1 MHSLPRFINSTLTG
15 AKVSYEFRSDTLQSL
30 FGPKKKPFIHGG
42 GDADL
47 CRVNTLAVLHASSRW
62 ARSSSRVNPRG
73 ADITPTRIKNKIR
86 GLFLI
91 TSEHGMKFQMDLLR
105 GTGTCKRLR
114 SPEVPARICRTK
126 PGWWIFPVSINA
138 RSFLFAPLATNSSL
152 DPVGMPKTQPKGP
165 FFPPSF
171 IVTWDKINC
180 TS

>member
-1 MHSLPRFINSTLTG
+1 MSFWAILYRVCLAQRKTLY
-15 AKVSYEFRSDTLQSL
+15 SRR
-30 FGPKKKPFIHGG
+30 

-62 ARSSSRVNPRG
+62 ARSGSRVNPQG
-73 ADITPTRIKNKIR
+73 TDITQNAYQNKIR

-91 TSEHGMKFQMDLLR
+91 TGEHGMKFQMELLR

-138 RSFLFAPLATNSSL
+138 QSFLFAPLATNSSF
-152 DPVGMPKTQPKGP
+152 DAKNTTKGV
-165 FFPPSF
+165 FFSPLFHHHLRQDQLHFLNCATASSGY
-171 IVTWDKINC
+171 TLWNRDKKK
-180 TS
+180 